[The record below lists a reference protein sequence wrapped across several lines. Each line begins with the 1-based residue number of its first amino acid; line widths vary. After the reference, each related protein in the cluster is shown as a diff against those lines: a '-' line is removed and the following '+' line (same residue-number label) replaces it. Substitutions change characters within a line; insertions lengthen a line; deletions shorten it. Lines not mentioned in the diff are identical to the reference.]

1 MESSAIATGQP
12 GWSALARRFDLGV
25 VRGTPAYVTRGAM
38 GEIWRL
44 DTSRG
49 RWAVKWQFPWAP
61 AEARPGDLD
70 TQVAAARAGI
80 PLPRPV
86 VTPDADAVV
95 LVDGR
100 HARVYEW
107 VDLDVPFRPPVGETI
122 AAEAGRLLGVLHRLA
137 IKPGLPVDTW
147 YTQAPA
153 PDAWSALAGRARS
166 AGAAWA
172 AKLTAASPLIA
183 ELTALIAAAPEHP
196 VIVCHRDFSPAN
208 VLPRAPGGQLVVLDW
223 GNAGPLQAG
232 RELGY
237 VLLAWAA
244 AGPRF
249 DTRAAEALLS
259 GYAAASGSG
268 PQPDPG
274 FFATAV
280 AAQLNFLL
288 AMADQA
294 ISDPAR
300 RGYAEEQIASLLDH
314 DLDDLRRSIELGSAV
329 LGIS

>member
-1 MESSAIATGQP
+1 MTLA
-12 GWSALARRFDLGV
+12 GWIALAERFDLGM

-61 AEARPGDLD
+61 AEARPGDL
-70 TQVAAARAGI
+70 QVQAAAARAGI

-86 VTPDADAVV
+86 MTPDADAVV
-95 LVDGR
+95 LIEDR

-107 VDLDVPFRPPVGETI
+107 VELDVPVRPPAGKATAE
-122 AAEAGRLLGVLHRLA
+122 EAGRLLGVLHRLA
-137 IKPGLPVDTW
+137 IKPGTPADTW
-147 YTQAPA
+147 YTRAPS
-153 PDAWSALAGRARS
+153 PDAWSGLVGRAVC

-172 AKLTAASPLIA
+172 AELAAASPLIA
-183 ELTALIAAAPEHP
+183 ELTAMIVAAPEHP
-196 VIVCHRDFSPAN
+196 LIICHRDFSPDN
-208 VLPRAPGGQLVVLDW
+208 VVPRAAGGQLVVLDW
-223 GNAGPLQAG
+223 ENAGPLQAG

-249 DTRAAEALLS
+249 DAAAAEALLS
-259 GYAAASGSG
+259 GYAAASGSD
-268 PQPDPG
+268 PRPDAG

-280 AAQLNFLL
+280 ASQLNFLRV
-288 AMADQA
+288 MADQA
-294 ISDPAR
+294 ISDPAHR
-300 RGYAEEQIASLLDH
+300 DYAEEQIASLLDH
-314 DLDDLRRSIELGSAV
+314 DLDDLRRSIGLASEA